1 MVLGMEIAIQYSEF
15 ALSYGTDRDW
25 YSIISSYGYDV
36 LHGSEIMKNYRIHVR
51 SMEGLWVNN

>member
-51 SMEGLWVNN
+51 SMEGL